1 MKSKFD
7 ICDEANRRFKELI
20 DENKKH
26 YLEKFRHLPYWLDD
40 VSYYFSLESN
50 DKLPKNYYYFKRGA
64 VIRVNFGVNEGSE
77 FSNIHFAIVLDKKD
91 SKYKKTLTVLPLT
104 SKQKKWRYSLGKE
117 LFNQTTTVLVKNVN
131 DQQVALL
138 KIEEERKEY
147 QKKSN
152 EIDIRIA
159 ILQNKVDNVNQ
170 EIDQLEKEYA
180 NKGRIDE
187 FSEKQE
193 RIEKRRQEILKE
205 ISSLQEAQR
214 LNNKLAQR
222 IGNEVA
228 QRQTELDQLQKVIS
242 IYQKYNKN
250 SYVRL
255 SDITTISKLRIERIN
270 KFDPSGKIRLTSEQ
284 MKGISD
290 QLMKLYISN

>member
-1 MKSKFD
+1 MSY
-7 ICDEANRRFKELI
+7 IIFKCK
-20 DENKKH
+20 NKKERLCVIMLKPAILFKDQIDRKF
-26 YLEKFRHLPYWLDD
+26 LEMYYTKEMRYYTAYFGCNCTPEISPEPMEHRYDWAIVDDDDPEKLLGYIGYRHNPVVD
-40 VSYYFSLESN
+40 SIE
-50 DKLPKNYYYFKRGA
+50 
-64 VIRVNFGVNEGSE
+64 NFGL
-77 FSNIHFAIVLDKKD
+77 FSFDPGN
-91 SKYKKTLTVLPLT
+91 YKV
-104 SKQKKWRYSLGKE
+104 GKE
-117 LFNQTTTVLVKNVN
+117 VFNQTTTVLVKNVN

>member
-1 MKSKFD
+1 MKTKFD
-7 ICDEANRRFKELI
+7 ICDEANRRFKKLI
-20 DENKKH
+20 DENKNH

-50 DKLPKNYYYFKRGA
+50 DKLPKNYYYFKRGSI
-64 VIRVNFGVNEGSE
+64 IRVNFGVNEGSE

-104 SKQKKWRYSLGKE
+104 SKQKKGRYSLGKE
-117 LFNQTTTVLVKNVN
+117 VFNQTTTVLVKNVN

-138 KIEEERKEY
+138 KIGKERKEY
-147 QKKSN
+147 QKKSD
-152 EIDIRIA
+152 EIDTHIA

-170 EIDQLEKEYA
+170 EIIQLEKEYA

-205 ISSLQEAQR
+205 ISSLEEAQR
-214 LNNKLAQR
+214 LNDKLTRR
-222 IGNEVA
+222 IGNEVV

-255 SDITTISKLRIERIN
+255 SDITTVSKLRIERIN
-270 KFDPSGKIRLTSEQ
+270 KFDPSGKIRLTTEQ